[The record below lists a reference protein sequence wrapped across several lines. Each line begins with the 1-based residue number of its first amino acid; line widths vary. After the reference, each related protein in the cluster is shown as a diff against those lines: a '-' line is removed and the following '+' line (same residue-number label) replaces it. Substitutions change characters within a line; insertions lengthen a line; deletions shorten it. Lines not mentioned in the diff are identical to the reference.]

1 MEMGKV
7 KREWERERER
17 EREEENEVTETLA
30 NTRGSVKWET
40 A

>member
-7 KREWERERER
+7 KREWERER